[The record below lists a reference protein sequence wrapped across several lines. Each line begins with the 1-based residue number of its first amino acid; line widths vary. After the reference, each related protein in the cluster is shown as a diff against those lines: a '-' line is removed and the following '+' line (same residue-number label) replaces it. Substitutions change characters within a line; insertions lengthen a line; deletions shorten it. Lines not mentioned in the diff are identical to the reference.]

1 MSIFG
6 HTPEAP
12 NSACQGSPCT
22 GDTDPSAKRKRI
34 QPVVEAE
41 LRENYSEDSEG
52 DDGGDDVQP
61 GGTNPE
67 AKDIRQV
74 GTQANPPG

>member
-1 MSIFG
+1 M
-6 HTPEAP
+6 
-12 NSACQGSPCT
+12 
-22 GDTDPSAKRKRI
+22 
-34 QPVVEAE
+34 VEAE

-74 GTQANPPG
+74 GT